1 MWFVQAAT
9 VDLCKHGHRKEEL
22 F

>member
-1 MWFVQAAT
+1 VQAAT